1 MTSPLV
7 VWFCMPNAYITRIN
21 QLNCFVFYLELQILV
36 FGVSVNT
43 TKENTPFH
51 QKYCSACKPGINK
64 MLMAI
69 RTSLVN
75 TEKPDILWMTHVPF
89 NDWEVRGQI
98 IGVGDKLITYLSD
111 GNSGTIAAF
120 K

>member
-1 MTSPLV
+1 
-7 VWFCMPNAYITRIN
+7 
-21 QLNCFVFYLELQILV
+21 
-36 FGVSVNT
+36 
-43 TKENTPFH
+43 
-51 QKYCSACKPGINK
+51 

-98 IGVGDKLITYLSD
+98 IGVGDKLITYLSN